1 MGSKCCADDNV
12 TENGTTLK
20 REGSGANVKTIHKGG
35 EDRGELDDRDPN
47 LPKQEDVRA
56 LDKFP

>member
-20 REGSGANVKTIHKGG
+20 RGPGANVKTIHKGG